1 MADYTKTDEYDE
13 AFILRAVAIAHAR
26 SRSLKEVAAALSIPP
41 ELLFAWN
48 DTYAN
53 KVKVRYIKDE
63 RLGGKFPKKPVVLE
77 KCDSC
82 GSKVVW
88 EPIKTFVIHRE
99 EDVSLGTGDSG
110 DDGILGAKVPYVRV
124 STEKI
129 ERCPVC
135 GDYVIYNLTEKLTKS
150 EA

>member
-1 MADYTKTDEYDE
+1 MTEDTKIDEYEE
-13 AFILRAVAIAHAR
+13 AFVLRAVAIAHAR
-26 SRSLKEVAAALSIPP
+26 SRSLNEVAAALSVPP
-41 ELLFAWN
+41 ELLFAWK
-48 DTYAN
+48 DRFAD

-63 RLGGKFPKKPVVLE
+63 RPGDKLSKKPIIME

-88 EPIKTFVIHRE
+88 ESVKNFVIQRE

-124 STEKI
+124 TTEKI

-135 GDYVIYNLTEKLTKS
+135 GVYVIYNITEKLTKS

>member
-1 MADYTKTDEYDE
+1 MTEDIKIDEYDE

-41 ELLFAWN
+41 ELLFAWK

-53 KVKVRYIKDE
+53 KVKVRYIRDE
-63 RLGGKFPKKPVVLE
+63 RSGDKLFKKPIIME
-77 KCDSC
+77 KCDDC

-88 EPIKTFVIHRE
+88 ESVKTFVIHRE

-124 STEKI
+124 ATEKI

-135 GDYVIYNLTEKLTKS
+135 GVYVIYNLTEKLTKS

>member
-1 MADYTKTDEYDE
+1 MAEDIKQDEYEE

-41 ELLFAWN
+41 ELLAEWK
-48 DTYAN
+48 DIYAE
-53 KVKVRYIKDE
+53 KVKVRYIRDE
-63 RLGGKFPKKPVVLE
+63 RPGDKISKKPIFME

-88 EPIKTFVIHRE
+88 EPVKTFVIQRE

-124 STEKI
+124 ATEKI
-129 ERCPVC
+129 ERCPAC
-135 GDYVIYNLTEKLTKS
+135 GVYVIYNLTEKLTKS

>member
-124 STEKI
+124 SKEKI